1 MNLNHLSIKKKLIL
15 AMISA
20 VLFSTA
26 LVGILSQQQARK
38 VIETRLLESEIP
50 ATLLQIRNQI
60 DKEVSLLQAAAQQL
74 ATNPLVIDSLTATL
88 PQDNTQLVT
97 LLNEIKQQYHL
108 FDASIA
114 DRNTGNYWN
123 QNGFLRQLNHQQDSW
138 FYNFVRSGN
147 AKMLNV
153 FREANGDV
161 KLFVNYQ
168 QLNGKGLAGLSK
180 SLDEM
185 VQFINQFK
193 LEQTGFVY
201 LVDDK
206 GIVRIHND
214 NQLMGKAS
222 LTDLYGSKVANQLLK
237 RGKIEIVDLDLAG
250 QENLVA
256 SSYIPT
262 MNWYVIA
269 QLPKNEAFA
278 SLNHA
283 RNQILIWTA
292 IIALGFTALAIW
304 LASSITRPIARLA
317 EMFKD
322 LGEGEGDLRHRLDI
336 QGNDEIAQLS
346 QGFNGFISKI
356 HNSVKEVAE
365 TGNALRHASQ
375 SVAEQAQTTLDNS
388 QSQRDRTIQVVTA
401 INEMGATVNE
411 IAGNAAQA
419 ADATHL
425 AETEAQS
432 GQQVVGQAR
441 ETISQLSH
449 DVAQVSEVIE
459 SLAHNTQAIGSILD
473 VIRGI
478 SEQTNLL
485 ALNAA
490 IEAARAGEQG
500 RGFAVV
506 ADEVRSLASRTA
518 ASTDEIQTMIN
529 RLQQEASNAV
539 AAIEQSRLLSSN
551 GVSAS
556 DEASSALIS
565 IAERITLIAD
575 MNTQVAT
582 ATEEQ
587 STVVND
593 INCNIEVI
601 NETTQRTATTA
612 EDLAQASLELQQLS
626 HRLEVMVGS
635 FKL

>member
-20 VLFSTA
+20 VLFSTT

-88 PQDNTQLVT
+88 PQDNAQIVT

-123 QNGFLRQLNHQQDSW
+123 QDGFLRQLNHQQDSW

-206 GIVRIHND
+206 GIVRIHHD

-237 RGKIEIVDLDLAG
+237 RGKIEIADLDLAG

-269 QLPKNEAFA
+269 QLPKHEAFA

-283 RNQILIWTA
+283 RNQILIWTV

-388 QSQRDRTIQVVTA
+388 QNQRDRTIQVVTA

-593 INCNIEVI
+593 INCNIEEI

>member
-20 VLFSTA
+20 VLFSTT

-88 PQDNTQLVT
+88 PQDNTQIVT

-123 QNGFLRQLNHQQDSW
+123 QDGFLRQLNHQQDSW

-206 GIVRIHND
+206 GIVRIHHD

-237 RGKIEIVDLDLAG
+237 RGKIEIADLDLAG

-283 RNQILIWTA
+283 RNQILIWTV

-304 LASSITRPIARLA
+304 LASSITHPIARLA

-401 INEMGATVNE
+401 INEMSATVNE

-419 ADATHL
+419 ANATHL

>member
-20 VLFSTA
+20 VLFSTT

-88 PQDNTQLVT
+88 PQDNTQIVT

-123 QNGFLRQLNHQQDSW
+123 QDGFLRQLNHRQDSW

-206 GIVRIHND
+206 GIVRIHHD

-237 RGKIEIVDLDLAG
+237 RGKIEIADLDLAG

-283 RNQILIWTA
+283 RNQILIWTV

-304 LASSITRPIARLA
+304 LASSITHPIARLA

-401 INEMGATVNE
+401 INEMSATVNE

>member
-20 VLFSTA
+20 VLFSTT

-88 PQDNTQLVT
+88 PQDNTQIVT

-123 QNGFLRQLNHQQDSW
+123 QDGFLRQLNHQQDSW

-206 GIVRIHND
+206 GIVRIHHD

-222 LTDLYGSKVANQLLK
+222 LTDLYGNKVANQLLK
-237 RGKIEIVDLDLAG
+237 RGKIEIADIDLAG

-283 RNQILIWTA
+283 RNQILIWTV

-593 INCNIEVI
+593 INCNIEEI

>member
-123 QNGFLRQLNHQQDSW
+123 QDGFLRQLNHQQDSW

-214 NQLMGKAS
+214 NQLMGEAS

>member
-20 VLFSTA
+20 VLFSTT
-26 LVGILSQQQARK
+26 LVGILSQQQAQK

-88 PQDNTQLVT
+88 PQDNTQIVT

-123 QNGFLRQLNHQQDSW
+123 QDGFLRQLNHQQDSW

-206 GIVRIHND
+206 GIVRIHHD

-237 RGKIEIVDLDLAG
+237 RGKIEIADLDLAG

-283 RNQILIWTA
+283 RNQILIWTV

-304 LASSITRPIARLA
+304 LASSITHPIARLA

-401 INEMGATVNE
+401 INEMSATVNE

-419 ADATHL
+419 ANATHL

>member
-20 VLFSTA
+20 VLFSTT
-26 LVGILSQQQARK
+26 LVGILSQQQAQK

-88 PQDNTQLVT
+88 PQDNTQIVT

-123 QNGFLRQLNHQQDSW
+123 QDGFLRQLNHQQDSW

-206 GIVRIHND
+206 GIVRIHHD

-237 RGKIEIVDLDLAG
+237 RGKIEIADLDLAG

-283 RNQILIWTA
+283 RNQILIWTV

-304 LASSITRPIARLA
+304 LASSITHPIARLA

-401 INEMGATVNE
+401 INEMSATVNE

>member
-20 VLFSTA
+20 VLFSTT

-38 VIETRLLESEIP
+38 IIETRLLEPEIP

-88 PQDNTQLVT
+88 PQDNTQIVT

-123 QNGFLRQLNHQQDSW
+123 QDGFLRQLNHQQDSW

-206 GIVRIHND
+206 GIVRIHHD

-237 RGKIEIVDLDLAG
+237 RGKVEIADLDLAG

-269 QLPKNEAFA
+269 QLPKHEAFA

-283 RNQILIWTA
+283 RNQILIWTV

-304 LASSITRPIARLA
+304 LASSITHPIARLA

-388 QSQRDRTIQVVTA
+388 QSQRYRTIQVVTA

-459 SLAHNTQAIGSILD
+459 SLTHNTQAIGSILD

-593 INCNIEVI
+593 INCNIEEI

>member
-123 QNGFLRQLNHQQDSW
+123 QDGFLRQLNHQQDSW

-222 LTDLYGSKVANQLLK
+222 LIDLYGSKVANQLLK

>member
-20 VLFSTA
+20 VLFSTT

-88 PQDNTQLVT
+88 PQDNTQIVT

-123 QNGFLRQLNHQQDSW
+123 QDGFLRQLNHQQDSW

-206 GIVRIHND
+206 GIVRIHHD

-237 RGKIEIVDLDLAG
+237 RGKIEIADLDLAG

-269 QLPKNEAFA
+269 QLPKHEAFA

-283 RNQILIWTA
+283 RNQILIWTV

>member
-114 DRNTGNYWN
+114 DRNTGSYWN
-123 QNGFLRQLNHQQDSW
+123 QDGFLRQLNHQQDSW

>member
-20 VLFSTA
+20 VLFSTT

-88 PQDNTQLVT
+88 PQDNTQIVT

-123 QNGFLRQLNHQQDSW
+123 QDGFLRQLNHQQDSW

-206 GIVRIHND
+206 GIVRIHHD

>member
-123 QNGFLRQLNHQQDSW
+123 QDGFLRQLNHQQDSW
-138 FYNFVRSGN
+138 FYNFIRSGN

-214 NQLMGKAS
+214 NQLMGKAN

-518 ASTDEIQTMIN
+518 ASTDEIQNMIN

>member
-123 QNGFLRQLNHQQDSW
+123 QDGFLRQLNHQQDSW

-206 GIVRIHND
+206 GIVRIHHD